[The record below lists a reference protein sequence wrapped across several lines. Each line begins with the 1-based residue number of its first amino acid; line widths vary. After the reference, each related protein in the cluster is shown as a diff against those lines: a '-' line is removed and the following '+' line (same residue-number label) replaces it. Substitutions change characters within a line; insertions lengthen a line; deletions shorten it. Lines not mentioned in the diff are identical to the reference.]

1 MCDILAS
8 THGEGE
14 FCHSNSELSTVRI
27 EAAGLGTKRVRLAN
41 IPPEVP
47 DRVIKIVLE
56 QYGEV
61 KEIYAETWSQ
71 AYRYPVNNGIRV
83 AVVTL
88 VAHNPV
94 PLTGGRTQVPG
105 VI

>member
-1 MCDILAS
+1 
-8 THGEGE
+8 
-14 FCHSNSELSTVRI
+14 V
-27 EAAGLGTKRVRLAN
+27 GTKRVRLAN
-41 IPPEVP
+41 LPPEVP

-71 AYRYPVNNGIRV
+71 AYRYPVDGIRA

-88 VAHNPV
+88 VAHILSHLLVAGHRSLVSYEGQP
-94 PLTGGRTQVPG
+94 PTCYGCSDTGH
-105 VI
+105 IYIYIYIYI